1 MSNRVAIGGKT
12 FVSYNVNES
21 TKSTFH
27 NTLRDLG
34 SFQSREILIKGS
46 PVEFVK
52 ELLAA
57 RNTSKEQIQNR
68 LERLVLEE
76 MTRFTPK
83 AGERARGQM
92 FWRNALG
99 YFNGLNKP
107 KEVASVKA

>member
-1 MSNRVAIGGKT
+1 MSNRIAIGGKT
-12 FVSYNVNES
+12 FISYNVNES

-34 SFQSREILIKGS
+34 SFQAREILVKGS
-46 PVEFVK
+46 PVEYVK

-57 RNTSKEQIQNR
+57 KNTSKEQIQFR
-68 LERLVLEE
+68 LQTLVLEE
-76 MTRFTPK
+76 MTRFTPE
-83 AGERARGQM
+83 AGKKSGPQM

-107 KEVASVKA
+107 KEAVSVKA